1 MNHHPHKTNLQE
13 PMNNEDGAC
22 PIPTLVNGV
31 TSVNPNPKTA
41 PKYRESTC
49 NLINK
54 LRDIINIYNKEKCSC
69 SKKHRVILIG
79 DSNIKGNV
87 CKLKQ

>member
-1 MNHHPHKTNLQE
+1 
-13 PMNNEDGAC
+13 MNNEDRAC

-41 PKYRESTC
+41 PKYSESTG

-54 LRDIINIYNKEKCSC
+54 LFFFNPMPPHVLGGLRGLPSWA
-69 SKKHRVILIG
+69 L
-79 DSNIKGNV
+79 
-87 CKLKQ
+87 